1 MCSFVLAMSL
11 TFQFK
16 QEKGYGKKKAAGKKL
31 LMFLAFNSSPSLN
44 FLEVVYNLEIRWFV
58 CWFLLLKKELS
69 LDRSMKLGLDSSRKQ
84 WILLEALMLKKY

>member
-44 FLEVVYNLEIRWFV
+44 FLEVVYNLEIR
-58 CWFLLLKKELS
+58 
-69 LDRSMKLGLDSSRKQ
+69 
-84 WILLEALMLKKY
+84 